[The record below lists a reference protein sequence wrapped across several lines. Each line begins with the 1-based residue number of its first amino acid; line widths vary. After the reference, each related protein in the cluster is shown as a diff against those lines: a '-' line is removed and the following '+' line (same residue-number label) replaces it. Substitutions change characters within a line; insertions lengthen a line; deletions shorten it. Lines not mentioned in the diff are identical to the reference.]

1 LLGLLTEVH
10 ELAGLVPN
18 LVGYDTSTEIVDLLI
33 QIFLQQVDQLVRGGL
48 KKSYLDFE
56 EELTAVRD
64 RIDVR
69 QTMTSQLRGRPKVF
83 CRFEEFSLDGPENR
97 TLLATLWTIVR
108 CAAVLPE
115 RRRFAHRLTAD
126 FEHVSTIQVE
136 PVNPT
141 TIQCDRLTMHYE
153 PVLRLAHVILASLG
167 ITHEFGHLQAEGFQ
181 LNMNSLFEKF
191 VFRRLRKELTPQSL
205 RVTDQT
211 SFDFD
216 EQSQANIRP
225 DILIRSRSGKR
236 LVADTKY
243 KLSSKPDP
251 DDLYQILAYCRVL
264 QIDRGLL
271 ITAGSSTNLTYSVR
285 DGQTTI
291 DVVSVDLSGSLD
303 DVHESMQKL
312 AQFIIDCLHKPA

>member
-126 FEHVSTIQVE
+126 
-136 PVNPT
+136 
-141 TIQCDRLTMHYE
+141 YE